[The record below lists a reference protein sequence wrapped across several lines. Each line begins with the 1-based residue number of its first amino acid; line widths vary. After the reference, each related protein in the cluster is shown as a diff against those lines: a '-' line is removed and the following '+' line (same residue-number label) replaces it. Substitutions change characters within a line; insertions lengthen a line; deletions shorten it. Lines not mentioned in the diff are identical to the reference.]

1 MGKIFRLK
9 VWGEYALFTRVEA
22 KVERVSYP
30 VMTPS
35 AARGILEGIF
45 WKPEF
50 KWRIKSI
57 HVLKPIQYY
66 SILRNEVAS
75 IVPGN
80 IVTSRRDYFTD
91 DNRERQLRHSI
102 MLRDVAYI
110 ITAEMQLMN
119 PTMENKRKY
128 ASMFLRRVA
137 KGQCFYRPYLGTR
150 ECSLHFSLPEDDD
163 QAIPDTMDIGPML
176 FDLKYPADPGQ
187 KNARAIPY
195 FFNAKLDRG
204 ILHVP
209 EYLYKEVDG

>member
-35 AARGILEGIF
+35 AARGILTGIF

-75 IVPGN
+75 IVPSN
-80 IVTSRRDYFTD
+80 IVTSKRDYFTD
-91 DNRERQLRHSI
+91 DDRQLRHSI

-110 ITAEMQLMN
+110 ITAEMHLMN

>member
-35 AARGILEGIF
+35 AARGILTGIF

-75 IVPGN
+75 IVPSN
-80 IVTSRRDYFTD
+80 IVTSKRDYFTVCVKFFST
-91 DNRERQLRHSI
+91 RF
-102 MLRDVAYI
+102 
-110 ITAEMQLMN
+110 
-119 PTMENKRKY
+119 KY
-128 ASMFLRRVA
+128 RVF
-137 KGQCFYRPYLGTR
+137 QDTLFVHFRLPCFT
-150 ECSLHFSLPEDDD
+150 
-163 QAIPDTMDIGPML
+163 
-176 FDLKYPADPGQ
+176 
-187 KNARAIPY
+187 
-195 FFNAKLDRG
+195 
-204 ILHVP
+204 
-209 EYLYKEVDG
+209 